1 MQGKKNYQESLFI
14 GFQLSER
21 VPEDNFYRRLKRILE
36 LDFLYKLTKPYYGD
50 CGQKSI
56 DPVVFYKLCLVGYL
70 ENITTDR
77 GLLSHCNMRM
87 DILFFLGYNIDEALP
102 WHSTLSRTRA
112 MFPESVFLEVFEK
125 VLMQCVD
132 SGLVS
137 GHTQVIDSAPVKANA
152 SMDSL
157 ELKVPKEDLEEHL
170 RKVRYQSTVDR
181 EQSKR
186 GDTPRRK
193 AKLNK
198 ATKEQKS
205 ITATDRDLKEIKSRN
220 KNWSKNQDERP
231 GSKTITSRYTS
242 NKTHYS
248 PTDPDARISV
258 KPGKARKLNYLSQL
272 AVDPATYVITHIA
285 ADFADKHDS
294 RCLPKI
300 VNTLQPR
307 LKAMGVLWTTLLAD
321 TGYSSGVNYAMLEQK
336 GLQAF
341 IPLHGTYKG
350 GPEGF
355 IYNKKED
362 YWLCRNNKKVTFRK
376 VRIDKKGNNK
386 KRYYLSKRSDCKG
399 CPFKTQCIGKNHERR
414 IEVTFYKDYYERTK
428 KRINT
433 HFGRKMKRLRQCVV
447 EPVFGILTQFMAMRK
462 VHTKGI
468 QNANK
473 QMLLAATA
481 YNLKKI
487 LKFAKAPPKSI
498 AQSKGL
504 LFSDLNERLTAI
516 LSMIKTLFCFRNI
529 TPEKTKCYITSL
541 MLRTI

>member
-1 MQGKKNYQESLFI
+1 MQGKKNYQEELFI

-21 VPEDNFYRRLKRILE
+21 VPKDNFYRKLKGILK

-70 ENITTDR
+70 ENITSDR
-77 GLLSHCNMRM
+77 GLLSHCSMRM
-87 DILFFLGYNIDEALP
+87 DIVFFLDYNINEPLP

-112 MFPESVFLEVFEK
+112 ILPESVFVDVFEK
-125 VLMQCVD
+125 VLMQCID

-152 SMDSL
+152 SMDSI

-170 RKVRYQSTVDR
+170 RKVRYQSTMDR
-181 EQSKR
+181 KKPR
-186 GDTPRRK
+186 DDNNDYTPRRK
-193 AKLNK
+193 AKENK
-198 ATKEQKS
+198 ASDQQKS
-205 ITATDRDLKEIKSRN
+205 ITATDRDLKEIEARN
-220 KNWSKNQDERP
+220 RNWSKNQDERP
-231 GSKTITSRYTS
+231 GGKTPTSKYTS

-307 LKAMGVLWTTLLAD
+307 LKRMGILWSTILAD
-321 TGYSSGVNYAMLEQK
+321 TGYSSGANYSMLEK
-336 GLQAF
+336 RGLQAF
-341 IPLHGTYKG
+341 IPPHGTYKG

-362 YWLCRNNKKVTFRK
+362 YWLCRNNQKVTFRK
-376 VRIDKKGNNK
+376 VITEKKNNNK
-386 KRYYLSKRSDCKG
+386 KKLYLTKPSQCKD
-399 CPFKTQCIGKNHERR
+399 CPFKIQCIGKSPERR
-414 IEVTFYKDYYERTK
+414 ITITYYKDYYERTK

-433 HFGRKMKRLRQCVV
+433 HYGRKMKGLRQCVV

-487 LKFAKAPPKSI
+487 LKFAKPFPKSI

-504 LFSDLNERLTAI
+504 LLSKINELISTI
-516 LSMIKTLFCFRNI
+516 LSPFKALYFSMDLLPIPLKVQ
-529 TPEKTKCYITSL
+529 
-541 MLRTI
+541 